1 MGPDS
6 PLDDPKGDVARQ
18 PLWKRRVPTPVLLAV
33 IIAGILAFS
42 ALWLPAHRGISKAE
56 CDKLS
61 PGHVWYNGKCNV
73 QVGNPNT
80 FYIPDGGP

>member
-42 ALWLPAHRGISKAE
+42 ALWLPARDGFAKVLKVKVPGAERLCATTQRPTRFGAAAARGPA
-56 CDKLS
+56 
-61 PGHVWYNGKCNV
+61 
-73 QVGNPNT
+73 
-80 FYIPDGGP
+80 